1 MFWQDI
7 VLCVRYRLIN
17 KGDDGFWQ
25 DVVLEGVPLYCALCK
40 HLDHSADAC
49 FVTNPGFQKPQQ
61 PIGQVQDTVA
71 CDKGKMLMPNVVVQ
85 PTVDRATY
93 VVVAEQSTTGAY
105 SSPGSICPILI
116 RVLVWMLDHLFLL
129 HKIVQMLCLIRFL
142 LCKSR
147 MMILCWIL
155 ILLFRMIRVF
165 RGVLLFFWTHSSG

>member
-7 VLCVRYRLIN
+7 VLCVRYHLIN
-17 KGDDGFWQ
+17 KGGDGFWQ

-71 CDKGKMLMPNVVVQ
+71 CDKCKMLMPDVVVQ
-85 PTVDRATY
+85 PTVDRATN

-105 SSPGSICPILI
+105 SGLGSIIKLG
-116 RVLVWMLDHLFLL
+116 FAA
-129 HKIVQMLCLIRFL
+129 QF
-142 LCKSR
+142 
-147 MMILCWIL
+147 
-155 ILLFRMIRVF
+155 
-165 RGVLLFFWTHSSG
+165 